1 MRRELTNKIRY
12 IMDECLPPLI
22 RDSKWFMW
30 PFFVLAYKTW
40 DVKRFMNFKAR
51 AHTMSAEDYSIFY
64 KNLGQ
69 SVSRSRTTD
78 LNEKSIDFIID
89 YLDDKGLT
97 LLDVG
102 SGNGY
107 LLSRLAQKK
116 KWARIC
122 GVDVAQPLDANKKNI
137 ELHTGLL
144 PNLPFEDK
152 EFDVVTCTHV
162 IEHVLDVEGSIREL
176 LRITKRQLFL
186 ILPRQRYYFYTLD
199 EHLNFYPEIEPLTKF
214 LKNHDYHVSMQ
225 DGDWAISVNIKK

>member
-1 MRRELTNKIRY
+1 M
-12 IMDECLPPLI
+12 
-22 RDSKWFMW
+22 
-30 PFFVLAYKTW
+30 
-40 DVKRFMNFKAR
+40 
-51 AHTMSAEDYSIFY
+51 
-64 KNLGQ
+64 
-69 SVSRSRTTD
+69 
-78 LNEKSIDFIID
+78 
-89 YLDDKGLT
+89 
-97 LLDVG
+97 DVG

-116 KWARIC
+116 KWTRIC